1 MTRRPRRIV
10 ISFDR
15 ILDASEMIRKQ
26 HTIWTA
32 DGYVATGARL
42 YRCRDGSYTARVVWR
57 NREAIVSTV
66 TCTVQ
71 GLVIA

>member
-15 ILDASEMIRKQ
+15 ILAASELIRKQ
-26 HTIWTA
+26 HSVWTA

-42 YRCRDGSYTARVVWR
+42 YHCRDGSYTARVVWR
-57 NREAIVSTV
+57 NRAAIVSTV